1 MRQVGSAL
9 WPRLRTIQ
17 VYGANTGVG
26 KTVVSTLLCKALR
39 KRLPDY
45 NVHYLKPI
53 STGPLD
59 EQDNRHITRYSKDIT
74 SKTLL
79 QFDDPVSPHIAARI
93 SREPIDDQSILTR
106 VYDELLNYA
115 TGKDAVAVVETAG
128 GVLSPAPSGNVQAD
142 LYRPLRLPA
151 LLVGDHRLG
160 GIGSTISSWES
171 LHVRGYDVNSVL
183 LFEESRY
190 DNHTYLKDYF
200 KERGILTL
208 SLPSPPEVKS
218 SQAEDEESMKQYYD
232 SASNSSSLEQCID
245 NIISTHDQRLS
256 SLQSLPKRAD
266 TSIWH
271 PFMQH
276 TERSEQNIL
285 AIDSAYG
292 DYFQTH
298 NSSGSGSKEGNQLKP
313 AFDGSASWWTQG
325 LGHGN
330 PALALT
336 AAHAAGRYG
345 HVMFAGAAHEPAV
358 SLSETLLQNMGNP
371 RLSKVFFSDNGST
384 GMEVGVKMAL
394 KAASKRYGWSPD
406 DEILILG
413 LKGSYHGDTI
423 GTMDLSE
430 PSTYNKKVEWYSG
443 RGHWFDF
450 PLVKMQEGK
459 WVVEPPA
466 GMEEEFG
473 PVRSFSSLDEIFA
486 FSGRKADADRYES
499 YIKTSLEALTAE
511 GKKFGALIMEPV
523 ILGAGGM
530 LFSDP
535 LFQHMLVKVVREQCP
550 ELYGKPEATSESELE
565 WKGVPVVFDEVFTG
579 LYRLGRFSSSS
590 FVDVQPDISVH
601 AKLLTGGLLPLCT
614 TLASESIFE
623 AFLSPEK
630 SDALLHGHS
639 YTAHAVGCDIARYSL
654 KTMQEM
660 DAGASWTS
668 FKSAWKQEDNAKQD
682 LWSMWSQDF
691 VRDLS
696 LRSNVESV
704 FALGSVLAISLKDPA
719 GSGYTSTAATG
730 LRDTLLHDSSSE
742 NAIHSRV
749 LGNVLYLMAS
759 MTTSPDTIASIQ
771 RKVQAA
777 MN

>member
-9 WPRLRTIQ
+9 WPRLRTVQ

-53 STGPLD
+53 STGPLED
-59 EQDNRHITRYSKDIT
+59 QDNRHITRYSKDIT

-93 SREPIDDQSILTR
+93 SKEPIDDQSILTR
-106 VYDELLNYA
+106 VHDELLSYA

-142 LYRPLRLPA
+142 LYRPLRLPT

-190 DNHTYLKDYF
+190 DNHTYLREYF

-208 SLPSPPEVKS
+208 SLPPPPEAKS
-218 SQAEDEESMKQYYD
+218 SQAEDEQSMKQYYD
-232 SASNSSSLEQCID
+232 SASHSSSLEQCID
-245 NIISTHDQRLS
+245 NIIRTHDQRLS

-266 TSIWH
+266 SSIWH

-298 NSSGSGSKEGNQLKP
+298 NSTGSGSKEGNQLKP

-358 SLSETLLQNMGNP
+358 SLSETLLQNIGNP

-384 GMEVGVKMAL
+384 GMEVAVKMAL

-406 DEILILG
+406 DEVLILG

-450 PLVKMQEGK
+450 PLVKMQQGK
-459 WVVEPPA
+459 WIVEPPA

-473 PVRSFSSLDEIFA
+473 PTRAFSSLDEVFA
-486 FSGRKADADRYES
+486 LSGRKADADRYEA
-499 YIKTSLEALTAE
+499 YIQTSLEALTAE

-535 LFQHMLVKVVREQCP
+535 LFQHILVKVTREQCP
-550 ELYGKPEATSESELE
+550 ELYGNAEATPDSELG

-639 YTAHAVGCDIARYSL
+639 YTAHAVGCDIAKYSL

-660 DAGASWTS
+660 DEGSTWTS
-668 FKSAWKQEDNAKQD
+668 FKSAWKQEEGDSKQN

-691 VRDLS
+691 VRELS

-730 LRDTLLHDSSSE
+730 LRNTLLHDSSEE

-759 MTTSPDTIASIQ
+759 MTTTPETIASIQ

-777 MN
+777 I

>member
-9 WPRLRTIQ
+9 WPRLRTVQ

-53 STGPLD
+53 STGPLED
-59 EQDNRHITRYSKDIT
+59 QDNRHITRYSKDIT

-93 SREPIDDQSILTR
+93 SKEPIDDQSILTR
-106 VYDELLNYA
+106 VYDELLSYA

-142 LYRPLRLPA
+142 LYRPLRLPT

-171 LHVRGYDVNSVL
+171 LHVRGYDVNSIL

-208 SLPSPPEVKS
+208 SLPPPPEAKS
-218 SQAEDEESMKQYYD
+218 SQAEDEQSMKQYYD
-232 SASNSSSLEQCID
+232 SASHSSSLEQCID
-245 NIISTHDQRLS
+245 NIIKTHDQRLS

-266 TSIWH
+266 SSIWH

-298 NSSGSGSKEGNQLKP
+298 NSTGSGSKEGNQLKP

-358 SLSETLLQNMGNP
+358 SLSETLLQNIGNP

-384 GMEVGVKMAL
+384 GMEVAVKMAL

-406 DEILILG
+406 DEVLILG

-450 PLVKMQEGK
+450 PLVKMQQGK
-459 WVVEPPA
+459 WIVEPPA

-473 PVRSFSSLDEIFA
+473 PTRSFSSLDEVFA
-486 FSGRKADADRYES
+486 LSGRKADADRYEA

-535 LFQHMLVKVVREQCP
+535 LFQHILVKVTREQCP
-550 ELYGKPEATSESELE
+550 GLYGNAEATPDSELG

-639 YTAHAVGCDIARYSL
+639 YTAHAVGCDIAKYSL

-660 DAGASWTS
+660 DEGSTWTS
-668 FKSAWKQEDNAKQD
+668 FKSAWKQEEGDAKQN

-691 VRDLS
+691 VRELS

-730 LRDTLLHDSSSE
+730 LRDTLLHDSSEE

-759 MTTSPDTIASIQ
+759 MTTTPETIASIQ

-777 MN
+777 I

>member
-9 WPRLRTIQ
+9 WPRLRTVQ

-53 STGPLD
+53 STGPLED
-59 EQDNRHITRYSKDIT
+59 QDNRHITRYSKDIT

-93 SREPIDDQSILTR
+93 SKEPIDDQSILTR
-106 VYDELLNYA
+106 VYDELLSYA

-142 LYRPLRLPA
+142 LYRPLRLPT

-190 DNHTYLKDYF
+190 DNHTYLREYF

-208 SLPSPPEVKS
+208 SLPPPPEAKS
-218 SQAEDEESMKQYYD
+218 SQAEDEQSMRQYYD
-232 SASNSSSLEQCID
+232 SASHSSSLEQCID
-245 NIISTHDQRLS
+245 NIIRTHDQRLS
-256 SLQSLPKRAD
+256 GLRSLPKRAD
-266 TSIWH
+266 SSIWH

-298 NSSGSGSKEGNQLKP
+298 NSTGSGSKEGNQLKP

-358 SLSETLLQNMGNP
+358 SLSETLLQNIGNP

-384 GMEVGVKMAL
+384 GMEVAVKMAL

-406 DEILILG
+406 DEVLILG

-450 PLVKMQEGK
+450 PLVKMQQGK
-459 WVVEPPA
+459 WIIEPPA

-473 PVRSFSSLDEIFA
+473 PTRSFSSLDEVFA
-486 FSGRKADADRYES
+486 LSGRKADADRYEA

-535 LFQHMLVKVVREQCP
+535 LFQHILVKVTREQCP
-550 ELYGKPEATSESELE
+550 ELYGNAEATPDSELG

-639 YTAHAVGCDIARYSL
+639 YTAHAVGCDIAKYSL

-660 DAGASWTS
+660 DEGSTWTS
-668 FKSAWKQEDNAKQD
+668 FKSAWKQEEGDAKQN

-691 VRDLS
+691 VRELS

-730 LRDTLLHDSSSE
+730 LRDTLLHDSSEE

-759 MTTSPDTIASIQ
+759 MTTTPETIASIQ

-777 MN
+777 I

>member
-9 WPRLRTIQ
+9 WPRLRTVQ

-45 NVHYLKPI
+45 NVYYLKPI
-53 STGPLD
+53 STGPLED
-59 EQDNRHITRYSKDIT
+59 QDNRHITRYSKDIT

-79 QFDDPVSPHIAARI
+79 QYDDPVSPHIAARI
-93 SREPIDDQSILTR
+93 SKEPIDDQSILTR
-106 VYDELLNYA
+106 VYDELLSYA
-115 TGKDAVAVVETAG
+115 TGKDAVAVLETAG

-142 LYRPLRLPA
+142 LYRPLRLPT

-200 KERGILTL
+200 KERGVLTL
-208 SLPSPPEVKS
+208 SLPPPPEAKS
-218 SQAEDEESMKQYYD
+218 SQAEDEQSMKQYYD
-232 SASNSSSLEQCID
+232 SASHSSSLEQCID
-245 NIISTHDQRLS
+245 NIIKTHDQRLS

-266 TSIWH
+266 SSIWH

-298 NSSGSGSKEGNQLKP
+298 NSTGSGSKEGNQLKP

-358 SLSETLLQNMGNP
+358 SLSETLLQNIGNP

-384 GMEVGVKMAL
+384 GMEVAVKMAL

-406 DEILILG
+406 DEVLILG

-450 PLVKMQEGK
+450 PLVKMQQGK
-459 WVVEPPA
+459 WIVEPPA

-473 PVRSFSSLDEIFA
+473 PTRSFSSLDEVFA
-486 FSGRKADADRYES
+486 LSGRKADADRYEA

-535 LFQHMLVKVVREQCP
+535 LFQHILVKVTREQCP
-550 ELYGKPEATSESELE
+550 ELYGNAEATPDSELG

-639 YTAHAVGCDIARYSL
+639 YTAHAVGCDIAKYSL

-660 DAGASWTS
+660 DEGSTWTS
-668 FKSAWKQEDNAKQD
+668 FKSAWKQEEGDAKQN

-691 VRDLS
+691 VRELS

-730 LRDTLLHDSSSE
+730 LRDTLLHDSSEE

-759 MTTSPDTIASIQ
+759 MTTTPETIASIQ

-777 MN
+777 I

>member
-1 MRQVGSAL
+1 LYGS
-9 WPRLRTIQ
+9 
-17 VYGANTGVG
+17 
-26 KTVVSTLLCKALR
+26 
-39 KRLPDY
+39 
-45 NVHYLKPI
+45 
-53 STGPLD
+53 
-59 EQDNRHITRYSKDIT
+59 HITRYSKDIT

-93 SREPIDDQSILTR
+93 SKEPIDDQSILTR
-106 VYDELLNYA
+106 VYDELLSCA

-128 GVLSPAPSGNVQAD
+128 GVLSPAPSGTVQAD
-142 LYRPLRLPA
+142 LYRPLRLPT

-208 SLPSPPEVKS
+208 SLPPPPEAKS
-218 SQAEDEESMKQYYD
+218 SQAEDEQSMKQYYD
-232 SASNSSSLEQCID
+232 SASHSSSLEQCID
-245 NIISTHDQRLS
+245 DIIKTHDQRLS
-256 SLQSLPKRAD
+256 SLRSLPKRAD
-266 TSIWH
+266 SSIWH

-298 NSSGSGSKEGNQLKP
+298 NSTGSGSKEGNQLKP

-358 SLSETLLQNMGNP
+358 SLSETLLQNIGNP

-384 GMEVGVKMAL
+384 GMEVAVKMAL

-406 DEILILG
+406 DEVLILG

-450 PLVKMQEGK
+450 PLVKMQQGK
-459 WVVEPPA
+459 WIVEPPA

-473 PVRSFSSLDEIFA
+473 PTRSFSSLDEVFA
-486 FSGRKADADRYES
+486 LSGRKADAYRYEA

-535 LFQHMLVKVVREQCP
+535 LFQHILVKVTREQCP
-550 ELYGKPEATSESELE
+550 ELYGNAEATPDSELG

-639 YTAHAVGCDIARYSL
+639 YTAHAVGCDIAKYSL

-660 DAGASWTS
+660 DEGSTWTS
-668 FKSAWKQEDNAKQD
+668 FKSAWKQEEGDAKQN

-691 VRDLS
+691 VRELS

-730 LRDTLLHDSSSE
+730 LRDTLLHDSSEE

-759 MTTSPDTIASIQ
+759 MTTTPETIASIQ

-777 MN
+777 I

>member
-9 WPRLRTIQ
+9 WPRLRTVQ

-53 STGPLD
+53 STGPLED
-59 EQDNRHITRYSKDIT
+59 QDNRHITRYSKDIT

-93 SREPIDDQSILTR
+93 SKEPIDDQSILTR
-106 VYDELLNYA
+106 VYDELLSYA

-142 LYRPLRLPA
+142 LYRPLRLPT

-208 SLPSPPEVKS
+208 SLPPPPEAKS
-218 SQAEDEESMKQYYD
+218 SQAEDEQSMKQYYD
-232 SASNSSSLEQCID
+232 SASHSSSLEQCID
-245 NIISTHDQRLS
+245 NIIKTHDQRLS

-266 TSIWH
+266 SSIWH

-298 NSSGSGSKEGNQLKP
+298 NSTGSGSKEGNQLKP

-358 SLSETLLQNMGNP
+358 SLSETLLQNIGNP

-384 GMEVGVKMAL
+384 GMEVAVKMAL

-406 DEILILG
+406 DEVLILG

-450 PLVKMQEGK
+450 PLVKMQQGK
-459 WVVEPPA
+459 WIIEPPA

-473 PVRSFSSLDEIFA
+473 PTRSFSSLDEVFA
-486 FSGRKADADRYES
+486 LSGRKADADRYEA

-535 LFQHMLVKVVREQCP
+535 LFQHILVKVTREQCP
-550 ELYGKPEATSESELE
+550 ELYGNAETTPDSELG

-639 YTAHAVGCDIARYSL
+639 YTAHAVGCDIAKYSL

-660 DAGASWTS
+660 DEGSTWTS
-668 FKSAWKQEDNAKQD
+668 FKSAWKQEEGDSKQN

-691 VRDLS
+691 VRELS

-730 LRDTLLHDSSSE
+730 LRDTLLHDSSEE

-759 MTTSPDTIASIQ
+759 MTTTPETIASIQ

-777 MN
+777 I

>member
-9 WPRLRTIQ
+9 WPRLRTVQ

-53 STGPLD
+53 STGPLED
-59 EQDNRHITRYSKDIT
+59 QDNRHITRYSKDIT

-93 SREPIDDQSILTR
+93 SKEPIDDQSILTR
-106 VYDELLNYA
+106 VYDELLSYA

-142 LYRPLRLPA
+142 LYRPLRLPT

-200 KERGILTL
+200 KERGVLTL
-208 SLPSPPEVKS
+208 SLPPPPEAKS
-218 SQAEDEESMKQYYD
+218 SQAEDEQSMKQYYD
-232 SASNSSSLEQCID
+232 SASHSSSLEQCID
-245 NIISTHDQRLS
+245 NIIKTHDQRLS

-266 TSIWH
+266 SSIWH

-298 NSSGSGSKEGNQLKP
+298 NSTGSGSKEGNQLKP

-358 SLSETLLQNMGNP
+358 SLSETLLQNIGNP

-384 GMEVGVKMAL
+384 GMEVAVKMAL

-406 DEILILG
+406 DEVLILG

-450 PLVKMQEGK
+450 PLVKMQQGK
-459 WVVEPPA
+459 WIIEPPA

-473 PVRSFSSLDEIFA
+473 PTRSFSSLDEVFA
-486 FSGRKADADRYES
+486 LSGRKADADRYEA

-535 LFQHMLVKVVREQCP
+535 LFQHILVKVTREQCP
-550 ELYGKPEATSESELE
+550 ELYGNAEATPDSELG

-639 YTAHAVGCDIARYSL
+639 YTAHAVGCDIAKYSL

-660 DAGASWTS
+660 DEGSTWTS
-668 FKSAWKQEDNAKQD
+668 FKSAWKQEEGDAKQN

-691 VRDLS
+691 VRELS

-730 LRDTLLHDSSSE
+730 LRDTLLHDSSEE

-759 MTTSPDTIASIQ
+759 MTTTPETIASIQ

-777 MN
+777 I

>member
-9 WPRLRTIQ
+9 WPRLRTVQ

-45 NVHYLKPI
+45 NVYYLKPI
-53 STGPLD
+53 STGPLED
-59 EQDNRHITRYSKDIT
+59 QDNRHITRYSKDIT

-93 SREPIDDQSILTR
+93 SKEPIDDQSILTR
-106 VYDELLNYA
+106 VYDELLSYA
-115 TGKDAVAVVETAG
+115 TGKDAVAVLETAG

-142 LYRPLRLPA
+142 LYRPLRLPT

-200 KERGILTL
+200 KERGVLTL
-208 SLPSPPEVKS
+208 SLPPPPEAKS
-218 SQAEDEESMKQYYD
+218 SQAEDEQSMKQYYD
-232 SASNSSSLEQCID
+232 SASHSSSLEQCID
-245 NIISTHDQRLS
+245 NIIKTHDQRLS

-266 TSIWH
+266 SSIWH

-298 NSSGSGSKEGNQLKP
+298 NSTGSGSKEGNQLKP

-358 SLSETLLQNMGNP
+358 SLSETLLQNIGNP

-384 GMEVGVKMAL
+384 GMEVAVKMAL

-406 DEILILG
+406 DEVLILG

-450 PLVKMQEGK
+450 PLVKMQQGK
-459 WVVEPPA
+459 WIIEPPA

-473 PVRSFSSLDEIFA
+473 PTRSFSSLDEVFA
-486 FSGRKADADRYES
+486 LSGRKADADRYEA

-535 LFQHMLVKVVREQCP
+535 LFQHILVKVTREQCP
-550 ELYGKPEATSESELE
+550 ELYGNAETTPDSELG

-639 YTAHAVGCDIARYSL
+639 YTAHAVGCDIAKYSL

-660 DAGASWTS
+660 DEGSTWTS
-668 FKSAWKQEDNAKQD
+668 FKSAWKQEEGDGKQN

-691 VRDLS
+691 VRELS
-696 LRSNVESV
+696 LRPNVESV

-730 LRDTLLHDSSSE
+730 LRDTLLHDSSEE

-759 MTTSPDTIASIQ
+759 MTTTPETIASIQ

-777 MN
+777 I

>member
-9 WPRLRTIQ
+9 WPRLRTVQ

-53 STGPLD
+53 STGPLED
-59 EQDNRHITRYSKDIT
+59 QDNRHITRYSKDIT

-93 SREPIDDQSILTR
+93 SKEPIDDQSILTR
-106 VYDELLNYA
+106 VYDELLSYA

-142 LYRPLRLPA
+142 LYRPLRLPT

-208 SLPSPPEVKS
+208 SLPPPPEAKS
-218 SQAEDEESMKQYYD
+218 SQAEDEQSMKQYYD
-232 SASNSSSLEQCID
+232 SASHSSSLEQCID
-245 NIISTHDQRLS
+245 NIIKTHDQRLS

-266 TSIWH
+266 SSIWH

-298 NSSGSGSKEGNQLKP
+298 NSTGSGSKEGNQLKP

-358 SLSETLLQNMGNP
+358 SLSETLLQNIGNP

-384 GMEVGVKMAL
+384 GMEVAVKMAL

-406 DEILILG
+406 DEVLILG

-450 PLVKMQEGK
+450 PLVKMQQGK
-459 WVVEPPA
+459 WIVEPPA

-473 PVRSFSSLDEIFA
+473 PTRSFSSLDEVFA
-486 FSGRKADADRYES
+486 LSGRKADADRYEA

-535 LFQHMLVKVVREQCP
+535 LFQHILVKVTREQCP
-550 ELYGKPEATSESELE
+550 ELYGNAEATPDSELG

-639 YTAHAVGCDIARYSL
+639 YTAHAVGCDIAKYSL

-660 DAGASWTS
+660 DEGSTWTS
-668 FKSAWKQEDNAKQD
+668 FKSAWKQEEGDGKQN

-691 VRDLS
+691 VRELS
-696 LRSNVESV
+696 LKSNVESV

-730 LRDTLLHDSSSE
+730 LRDTLLHDSSEE

-759 MTTSPDTIASIQ
+759 MTTTPETIASIQ

-777 MN
+777 I

>member
-9 WPRLRTIQ
+9 WPRLRTVQ

-53 STGPLD
+53 STGPLED
-59 EQDNRHITRYSKDIT
+59 QDNRHITRYSKDIT

-93 SREPIDDQSILTR
+93 SKEPMDDQSILTR
-106 VYDELLNYA
+106 VYDELLSYA

-142 LYRPLRLPA
+142 LYRPLRLPC

-190 DNHTYLKDYF
+190 DNHTYLRDYF

-208 SLPSPPEVKS
+208 SLPPPPEAKS
-218 SQAEDEESMKQYYD
+218 SQAEDEQSMKQYYD
-232 SASNSSSLEQCID
+232 SASHSSSLEQCID
-245 NIISTHDQRLS
+245 NIIKTHDQRLS

-266 TSIWH
+266 SSIWH

-298 NSSGSGSKEGNQLKP
+298 NSTGSGSKEGNQLKP

-358 SLSETLLQNMGNP
+358 SLSETLLQNIGNP

-384 GMEVGVKMAL
+384 GMEVAVKMAL

-406 DEILILG
+406 DEVLILG

-450 PLVKMQEGK
+450 PLVKMQQGK
-459 WVVEPPA
+459 WIVEPPA

-473 PVRSFSSLDEIFA
+473 PTRSFSSLDEVFA
-486 FSGRKADADRYES
+486 LSGRKADADRYEA

-535 LFQHMLVKVVREQCP
+535 LFQHILVKVTREQCP
-550 ELYGKPEATSESELE
+550 ELYGNAEATPDSELG

-590 FVDVQPDISVH
+590 FIDVQPDISVH

-639 YTAHAVGCDIARYSL
+639 YTAHAVGCDIAKYSL

-660 DAGASWTS
+660 DEGSTWTS
-668 FKSAWKQEDNAKQD
+668 FKSAWKQEEGGSKQN

-691 VRDLS
+691 VRELS

-730 LRDTLLHDSSSE
+730 LRDTLLHDSSEE

-759 MTTSPDTIASIQ
+759 MTTTPETIASIQ

-777 MN
+777 I

>member
-9 WPRLRTIQ
+9 WPRLRTVQ

-53 STGPLD
+53 STGPLED
-59 EQDNRHITRYSKDIT
+59 QDNRHITRYSKDIT

-93 SREPIDDQSILTR
+93 SKEPIDDQSILTR
-106 VYDELLNYA
+106 VYDELLSYA

-142 LYRPLRLPA
+142 LYRPLRLPT

-208 SLPSPPEVKS
+208 SLPPPPEAKS
-218 SQAEDEESMKQYYD
+218 SQAEDEQSMKQYYD
-232 SASNSSSLEQCID
+232 SASHSSSLEQCID
-245 NIISTHDQRLS
+245 NIIKTHDQRLS

-266 TSIWH
+266 SSIWH

-298 NSSGSGSKEGNQLKP
+298 NSTGSGSKEGNQLKP

-358 SLSETLLQNMGNP
+358 SLSETLLQNIGNP

-384 GMEVGVKMAL
+384 GMEVAVKMAL

-406 DEILILG
+406 DEVLILG

-450 PLVKMQEGK
+450 PLVKMQQGK
-459 WVVEPPA
+459 WIIEPPA

-473 PVRSFSSLDEIFA
+473 PTRSFSSLDEVFA
-486 FSGRKADADRYES
+486 LSGRKADADRYEA

-535 LFQHMLVKVVREQCP
+535 LFQHILVKVTREQCP
-550 ELYGKPEATSESELE
+550 ELYGNAEATPDSELG

-639 YTAHAVGCDIARYSL
+639 YTAHAVGCDIAKYSL

-660 DAGASWTS
+660 DEGSTWTS
-668 FKSAWKQEDNAKQD
+668 FKSAWKQEEGDGKQN

-691 VRDLS
+691 VRELS

-730 LRDTLLHDSSSE
+730 LRDTLLHDSSEE

-759 MTTSPDTIASIQ
+759 MTTTPETIASIQ

-777 MN
+777 I

>member
-9 WPRLRTIQ
+9 WPRLRTVQ

-45 NVHYLKPI
+45 NVQYLKPI
-53 STGPLD
+53 STGPLED
-59 EQDNRHITRYSKDIT
+59 QDNRHITRYSKDIT

-93 SREPIDDQSILTR
+93 SKEPIDDQSILTR
-106 VYDELLNYA
+106 VYDELLSYA

-142 LYRPLRLPA
+142 LYRPLRLPT

-208 SLPSPPEVKS
+208 SLPPPPEAKS
-218 SQAEDEESMKQYYD
+218 SQAEDEQSMKQYYD
-232 SASNSSSLEQCID
+232 SASHSSSLEQCID
-245 NIISTHDQRLS
+245 NIIKTHDQRLS

-266 TSIWH
+266 SSIWH

-298 NSSGSGSKEGNQLKP
+298 NSTGSGSKEGNQLKP

-358 SLSETLLQNMGNP
+358 SLSETLLQNIGNP

-384 GMEVGVKMAL
+384 GMEVAVKMAL

-406 DEILILG
+406 DEVLILG

-450 PLVKMQEGK
+450 PLVKMQQGK
-459 WVVEPPA
+459 WIVEPPA

-473 PVRSFSSLDEIFA
+473 PTRSFSSLDEVFA
-486 FSGRKADADRYES
+486 LSGRKADADRYEA

-535 LFQHMLVKVVREQCP
+535 LFQHILVKVTREQCP
-550 ELYGKPEATSESELE
+550 ELYGNAEATPDSELG

-639 YTAHAVGCDIARYSL
+639 YTAHAVGCDIAKYSL

-660 DAGASWTS
+660 DEGSTWTS
-668 FKSAWKQEDNAKQD
+668 FKSAWKQEEGDGKQN

-691 VRDLS
+691 VRELS
-696 LRSNVESV
+696 LKSNVESV

-730 LRDTLLHDSSSE
+730 LRDTLLHDSSEE

-759 MTTSPDTIASIQ
+759 MTTTPETIASIQ

-777 MN
+777 I

>member
-9 WPRLRTIQ
+9 WPRLRAVQ

-93 SREPIDDQSILTR
+93 SKEPIDDQSILTR
-106 VYDELLNYA
+106 VYYELLSYD

-190 DNHTYLKDYF
+190 DNYNYLKDYF

-208 SLPSPPEVKS
+208 SLPPPPEVKS
-218 SQAEDEESMKQYYD
+218 SQAEDEESMKQYYN
-232 SASNSSSLEQCID
+232 SASGSSSLEQCIE

-298 NSSGSGSKEGNQLKP
+298 NSSGSGPKEGNQLKP

-358 SLSETLLQNMGNP
+358 SLSETLLKNIGNP

-450 PLVKMQEGK
+450 PLVKMQDGK

-473 PVRSFSSLDEIFA
+473 PV
-486 FSGRKADADRYES
+486 
-499 YIKTSLEALTAE
+499 
-511 GKKFGALIMEPV
+511 
-523 ILGAGGM
+523 
-530 LFSDP
+530 
-535 LFQHMLVKVVREQCP
+535 
-550 ELYGKPEATSESELE
+550 
-565 WKGVPVVFDEVFTG
+565 
-579 LYRLGRFSSSS
+579 
-590 FVDVQPDISVH
+590 
-601 AKLLTGGLLPLCT
+601 
-614 TLASESIFE
+614 
-623 AFLSPEK
+623 
-630 SDALLHGHS
+630 
-639 YTAHAVGCDIARYSL
+639 
-654 KTMQEM
+654 
-660 DAGASWTS
+660 
-668 FKSAWKQEDNAKQD
+668 
-682 LWSMWSQDF
+682 
-691 VRDLS
+691 
-696 LRSNVESV
+696 
-704 FALGSVLAISLKDPA
+704 
-719 GSGYTSTAATG
+719 
-730 LRDTLLHDSSSE
+730 
-742 NAIHSRV
+742 
-749 LGNVLYLMAS
+749 
-759 MTTSPDTIASIQ
+759 
-771 RKVQAA
+771 
-777 MN
+777 

>member
-9 WPRLRTIQ
+9 WPRLRAVQ

-93 SREPIDDQSILTR
+93 SKEPIDDQSILTR
-106 VYDELLNYA
+106 VYYELLSYD

-190 DNHTYLKDYF
+190 DNYNYLKDYF

-208 SLPSPPEVKS
+208 SLPPPPEVKS

-232 SASNSSSLEQCID
+232 SASGSSSLEQCID
-245 NIISTHDQRLS
+245 NMISTHDQRLS

-298 NSSGSGSKEGNQLKP
+298 NSSGSGLKEGNQLKP

-358 SLSETLLQNMGNP
+358 SLSETLLKNVGNP

-384 GMEVGVKMAL
+384 GMEVGTKMAL

-406 DEILILG
+406 DDILILG

-450 PLVKMQEGK
+450 PLVKMQDGK

-486 FSGRKADADRYES
+486 LSGRKADAERYES

-535 LFQHMLVKVVREQCP
+535 LFQHMLVKVAREQCP
-550 ELYGKPEATSESELE
+550 ELYGKPEATSESELT
-565 WKGVPVVFDEVFTG
+565 WKGIPVVFDEVFTG

-660 DAGASWTS
+660 DQGSSWAS
-668 FKSAWKQEDNAKQD
+668 FKSSWKQEDNAKQS

-730 LRDTLLHDSSSE
+730 LRDTLLHDSTSE

-759 MTTSPDTIASIQ
+759 MTTSPETIASIQ
-771 RKVQAA
+771 RKVQTA

>member
-9 WPRLRTIQ
+9 WPRLRAVQ

-93 SREPIDDQSILTR
+93 SKEPIDDQSILTR
-106 VYDELLNYA
+106 VYDELLSYD

-142 LYRPLRLPA
+142 LYRPLRLPT

-190 DNHTYLKDYF
+190 DNYNYLKDYF

-208 SLPSPPEVKS
+208 SLPPPPEVKS
-218 SQAEDEESMKQYYD
+218 SQAEDEESMKQYYN
-232 SASNSSSLEQCID
+232 SASGSSSLEQCID

-298 NSSGSGSKEGNQLKP
+298 NSSGSGPKEGNQLKP

-358 SLSETLLQNMGNP
+358 SLSETLLKNIGNP

-450 PLVKMQEGK
+450 PLVKMQDGK

-473 PVRSFSSLDEIFA
+473 PVRSFSSLDDIFA
-486 FSGRKADADRYES
+486 LSGRKADAERYES

-535 LFQHMLVKVVREQCP
+535 LFQHMLVKVAREQCP
-550 ELYGKPEATSESELE
+550 DLYGKPEAESESELT
-565 WKGVPVVFDEVFTG
+565 WKGIPVVFDEVFTG

-590 FVDVQPDISVH
+590 FVNVQPDISVH

-660 DAGASWTS
+660 DEGFSWTS
-668 FKSAWKQEDNAKQD
+668 FKSSWKHEDNTKQN

-730 LRDTLLHDSSSE
+730 LRDTLLHDSSE

-759 MTTSPDTIASIQ
+759 MTTSPETVTSIQ

-777 MN
+777 MD

>member
-9 WPRLRTIQ
+9 WPRLRAVQ

-39 KRLPDY
+39 KKLPDY

-93 SREPIDDQSILTR
+93 SKEPIDDQSILTR
-106 VYDELLNYA
+106 VYDELLSYD
-115 TGKDAVAVVETAG
+115 TEKDAVAVVETAG

-190 DNHTYLKDYF
+190 DNYNYLKDYF

-208 SLPSPPEVKS
+208 SLPPPPEVKS
-218 SQAEDEESMKQYYD
+218 SQAEDEESMKQYYN
-232 SASNSSSLEQCID
+232 SASGSSSLEQCID

-298 NSSGSGSKEGNQLKP
+298 NSSGSGPKEGNQLKP

-358 SLSETLLQNMGNP
+358 SLSETLLKNIGNP

-450 PLVKMQEGK
+450 PLVKMQDGK

-473 PVRSFSSLDEIFA
+473 PVRSFSSLDDIFA
-486 FSGRKADADRYES
+486 LSGRKADAERYES

-535 LFQHMLVKVVREQCP
+535 LFQHMLVKVAREQCP
-550 ELYGKPEATSESELE
+550 DLYGKPEAGSESELT
-565 WKGVPVVFDEVFTG
+565 WKGIPVVFDEVFTG

-590 FVDVQPDISVH
+590 FVNVQPDISVH

-660 DAGASWTS
+660 DEGFSWTS
-668 FKSAWKQEDNAKQD
+668 FKSSWKQEDNTKQN

-730 LRDTLLHDSSSE
+730 LRDTLLHDSPE

-759 MTTSPDTIASIQ
+759 MTTSPETVTSIQ

-777 MN
+777 MD

>member
-9 WPRLRTIQ
+9 WPRLRTVQ

-53 STGPLD
+53 STGPLED
-59 EQDNRHITRYSKDIT
+59 QDNRHITRYSKDIT

-93 SREPIDDQSILTR
+93 SKEPIDDQSILTR
-106 VYDELLNYA
+106 VYDELLSYA

-142 LYRPLRLPA
+142 LYRPLRLPT

-200 KERGILTL
+200 KERGVLTL
-208 SLPSPPEVKS
+208 SLPPPPEAKS
-218 SQAEDEESMKQYYD
+218 SQAEDEQSMKQYYD
-232 SASNSSSLEQCID
+232 SASHSSSLEQCID
-245 NIISTHDQRLS
+245 NIIKTHDQRLS

-266 TSIWH
+266 SSIWH

-298 NSSGSGSKEGNQLKP
+298 NSTGSGSKEGNQLKP

-358 SLSETLLQNMGNP
+358 SLSETLLQNIGNP

-384 GMEVGVKMAL
+384 GMEVAVKMAL

-406 DEILILG
+406 DEVLILG

-450 PLVKMQEGK
+450 PLVKMQQGK
-459 WVVEPPA
+459 WIIEPPA

-473 PVRSFSSLDEIFA
+473 PTRSFSSLDEAFA
-486 FSGRKADADRYES
+486 LSGRKADADRYEA

-535 LFQHMLVKVVREQCP
+535 LFQHILVKVTREQCP
-550 ELYGKPEATSESELE
+550 ELYGNAEATPDSELG

-639 YTAHAVGCDIARYSL
+639 YTAHAVGCDIAKYSL

-660 DAGASWTS
+660 DEGSTWTS
-668 FKSAWKQEDNAKQD
+668 FKSAWKQEEGDAKQN

-691 VRDLS
+691 VRELS

-730 LRDTLLHDSSSE
+730 LRDTLLHDSSEE

-759 MTTSPDTIASIQ
+759 MTTTPETIASIQ

-777 MN
+777 I

>member
-9 WPRLRTIQ
+9 WPRLRAVQ

-45 NVHYLKPI
+45 NIHYLKPI

-93 SREPIDDQSILTR
+93 SKEPIDDQSILTR
-106 VYDELLNYA
+106 VYDELLGYA
-115 TGKDAVAVVETAG
+115 TGKNAVAVVETAG

-160 GIGSTISSWES
+160 GIGTTISSWES

-208 SLPSPPEVKS
+208 SLPPPPHLKS
-218 SQAEDEESMKQYYD
+218 TQAEDEQSMKQYYD
-232 SASNSSSLEQCID
+232 SASSSPSLEQCID
-245 NIISTHDQRLS
+245 NIIRTHDQRLS

-266 TSIWH
+266 SSIWH

-276 TERSEQNIL
+276 TERSAQNIL

-298 NSSGSGSKEGNQLKP
+298 NSSGSASKEGNQLKP

-358 SLSETLLQNMGNP
+358 SLSETLLQNIGNP

-450 PLVKMQEGK
+450 PLVKMQAGK
-459 WVVEPPA
+459 WIVEPPA

-486 FSGRKADADRYES
+486 LSGRKADAERYES

-535 LFQHMLVKVVREQCP
+535 LFQHMLVKVTREQCP
-550 ELYGKPEATSESELE
+550 ELYGNPVATPDSELA

-654 KTMQEM
+654 KTMKGM
-660 DAGASWTS
+660 DEGATWTS
-668 FKSAWKQEDNAKQD
+668 FKSAWKQQDDAKQN

-691 VRDLS
+691 VRDVS

-704 FALGSVLAISLKDPA
+704 FAIGSVLAISLKDPA

-777 MN
+777 MD

>member
-9 WPRLRTIQ
+9 WPRLRTVQ

-53 STGPLD
+53 STGPLED
-59 EQDNRHITRYSKDIT
+59 QDNRHITRYSKDIT

-93 SREPIDDQSILTR
+93 SKEPIDDQSILTR
-106 VYDELLNYA
+106 VYDELLSYA

-142 LYRPLRLPA
+142 LYRPLRLPT

-208 SLPSPPEVKS
+208 SLPPPPEAKS
-218 SQAEDEESMKQYYD
+218 SQAEDEQSMKQYYD
-232 SASNSSSLEQCID
+232 SASDSSGLEQCID
-245 NIISTHDQRLS
+245 NIIKTHDQRLS

-266 TSIWH
+266 SSIWH

-298 NSSGSGSKEGNQLKP
+298 NSTGSGSKEGNQLKP

-358 SLSETLLQNMGNP
+358 SLSETLLQNIGNP

-384 GMEVGVKMAL
+384 GMEVAVKMAL

-406 DEILILG
+406 DEVLILG

-450 PLVKMQEGK
+450 PLVKMQQGQ
-459 WVVEPPA
+459 WIVEPPA

-473 PVRSFSSLDEIFA
+473 PTRSFSSLDEVFA
-486 FSGRKADADRYES
+486 LSGRKADADRYEA

-535 LFQHMLVKVVREQCP
+535 LFQHMLVKVAREQCP
-550 ELYGKPEATSESELE
+550 ELYGNAEAMPDSELG

-639 YTAHAVGCDIARYSL
+639 YTAHAVGCDIAKYSL

-660 DAGASWTS
+660 DEGSTWTS
-668 FKSAWKQEDNAKQD
+668 FKSAWKQEEGDAKQS

-730 LRDTLLHDSSSE
+730 LRDTLLHDSSEE

-759 MTTSPDTIASIQ
+759 MTTTPETIASIQ
-771 RKVQAA
+771 RKVQTAI
-777 MN
+777 

>member
-9 WPRLRTIQ
+9 WPRLRAVQ

-59 EQDNRHITRYSKDIT
+59 EQDNRHITRYSQDIT

-93 SREPIDDQSILTR
+93 SKEPIDDLSILTR

-190 DNHTYLKDYF
+190 DNYTYLRDYF
-200 KERGILTL
+200 EKKGILTL
-208 SLPSPPEVKS
+208 SLPPPPEVKS
-218 SQAEDEESMKQYYD
+218 TQAEDEESMKQYYD
-232 SASNSSSLEQCID
+232 SASSSSSLEQCID
-245 NIISTHDQRLS
+245 NMISTHNQRLS
-256 SLQSLPKRAD
+256 NLQSLPKRAD

-330 PALALT
+330 PELALT

-358 SLSETLLQNMGNP
+358 SLSETLLENIGNP

-450 PLVKMQEGK
+450 PLVKMQDGK

-486 FSGRKADADRYES
+486 LSDRKADAERYES

-535 LFQHMLVKVVREQCP
+535 LFQHMLVKVAREQCP
-550 ELYGKPEATSESELE
+550 ELYGKPEATSESALE
-565 WKGVPVVFDEVFTG
+565 WKGIPVVFDEVFTG
-579 LYRLGRFSSSS
+579 LYRLGRFSSST

-660 DAGASWTS
+660 DEGAAWTN
-668 FKSAWKQEDNAKQD
+668 FKAAWKQEDDAKQS

-730 LRDTLLHDSSSE
+730 LRDTLLHDSSSD

-771 RKVQAA
+771 RKVQTA

>member
-9 WPRLRTIQ
+9 WPRLRTVQ

-53 STGPLD
+53 STGPLED
-59 EQDNRHITRYSKDIT
+59 QDNRHITRYSKDIT

-93 SREPIDDQSILTR
+93 SKGPIDDQSILTR
-106 VYDELLNYA
+106 VHDELLSYA

-142 LYRPLRLPA
+142 LYRPLRLPT

-190 DNHTYLKDYF
+190 DNHTYLREYF

-208 SLPSPPEVKS
+208 SLPPPPEAKS
-218 SQAEDEESMKQYYD
+218 SQAEDEQSMKQYYD
-232 SASNSSSLEQCID
+232 SASHSSSLEQCID
-245 NIISTHDQRLS
+245 NIIRTHDQRLS

-266 TSIWH
+266 SSIWH

-298 NSSGSGSKEGNQLKP
+298 NSTGSGSKEGNQLKP

-358 SLSETLLQNMGNP
+358 SLSETLLQNIGNP

-384 GMEVGVKMAL
+384 GMEVAVKMAL

-406 DEILILG
+406 DEVLILG

-450 PLVKMQEGK
+450 PLVKMQQGK
-459 WVVEPPA
+459 WIVEPPA

-473 PVRSFSSLDEIFA
+473 PTRSFSSLDEVFA
-486 FSGRKADADRYES
+486 LSGRKADADRYEA

-535 LFQHMLVKVVREQCP
+535 LFQHILVKVTREQCP
-550 ELYGKPEATSESELE
+550 ELYGNAETTPDSELG

-639 YTAHAVGCDIARYSL
+639 YTAHAVGCDIAKYSL

-660 DAGASWTS
+660 DEGSTWTS
-668 FKSAWKQEDNAKQD
+668 FKSAWKQEEGDGKQN

-691 VRDLS
+691 VRELS

-730 LRDTLLHDSSSE
+730 LRDTLLHDSSEE

-759 MTTSPDTIASIQ
+759 MTTTPETIASIQ

-777 MN
+777 I

>member
-9 WPRLRTIQ
+9 WPRLRAVQ

-93 SREPIDDQSILTR
+93 SKEPIDDQSILTR
-106 VYDELLNYA
+106 VYDELLSYD

-190 DNHTYLKDYF
+190 DNYNYLKDYF

-208 SLPSPPEVKS
+208 SLPPPPEVKS
-218 SQAEDEESMKQYYD
+218 SQAEDEESMKQYYN
-232 SASNSSSLEQCID
+232 SASGSSSLEQCIE

-298 NSSGSGSKEGNQLKP
+298 NSSGSGPKEGNQLKP

-358 SLSETLLQNMGNP
+358 SLSETLLKNIGNP

-450 PLVKMQEGK
+450 PLVKMQDGK

-473 PVRSFSSLDEIFA
+473 PVRSFSSLDDIFA
-486 FSGRKADADRYES
+486 LSGRKADAERYES

-535 LFQHMLVKVVREQCP
+535 LFQHMLVKVAREQCP
-550 ELYGKPEATSESELE
+550 DLYGKPEAGSESELT
-565 WKGVPVVFDEVFTG
+565 WKGIPVVFDEVFTG

-590 FVDVQPDISVH
+590 FVNVQPDISVH

-660 DAGASWTS
+660 DEGFSWTS
-668 FKSAWKQEDNAKQD
+668 FKSSWKQEDNTKQN

-730 LRDTLLHDSSSE
+730 LRDTLLHDSSE

-759 MTTSPDTIASIQ
+759 MTTSPETVTSIQ

-777 MN
+777 MD

>member
-9 WPRLRTIQ
+9 WPRLRTVQ

-53 STGPLD
+53 STGPLED
-59 EQDNRHITRYSKDIT
+59 QDNRHITRYSKDIT

-93 SREPIDDQSILTR
+93 SKEPIDDQSILTR
-106 VYDELLNYA
+106 VYDELLSYA

-142 LYRPLRLPA
+142 LYRPLRLPT

-200 KERGILTL
+200 RERGILTL
-208 SLPSPPEVKS
+208 SLPPPPEAKS
-218 SQAEDEESMKQYYD
+218 SQAQDEQSMKQYYD
-232 SASNSSSLEQCID
+232 SASHSSSLEQCID
-245 NIISTHDQRLS
+245 NIIKTHDQRLS

-266 TSIWH
+266 SSIWH

-298 NSSGSGSKEGNQLKP
+298 NSTGSGSKEGNQLKP

-358 SLSETLLQNMGNP
+358 SLSETLLQNIGNP

-384 GMEVGVKMAL
+384 GMEVAVKMAL

-406 DEILILG
+406 DEVLILG

-450 PLVKMQEGK
+450 PLVKMQQGK
-459 WVVEPPA
+459 WIIEPPA

-473 PVRSFSSLDEIFA
+473 PTRSFSSLDEVFA
-486 FSGRKADADRYES
+486 LSGRKADADRYEA

-535 LFQHMLVKVVREQCP
+535 LFQHILVKVTREQCP
-550 ELYGKPEATSESELE
+550 ELYGNAEATPDSELG

-579 LYRLGRFSSSS
+579 LHRLGRFSSSS

-639 YTAHAVGCDIARYSL
+639 YTAHAVGCDIAKYSL

-660 DAGASWTS
+660 DEGSTWTS
-668 FKSAWKQEDNAKQD
+668 FKSAWKQEEGDSKQN

-691 VRDLS
+691 VRELS

-730 LRDTLLHDSSSE
+730 LRDTLLHDSSEE

-759 MTTSPDTIASIQ
+759 MTTTPETIASIQ

-777 MN
+777 I

>member
-1 MRQVGSAL
+1 
-9 WPRLRTIQ
+9 
-17 VYGANTGVG
+17 
-26 KTVVSTLLCKALR
+26 
-39 KRLPDY
+39 
-45 NVHYLKPI
+45 
-53 STGPLD
+53 
-59 EQDNRHITRYSKDIT
+59 
-74 SKTLL
+74 
-79 QFDDPVSPHIAARI
+79 
-93 SREPIDDQSILTR
+93 LTR
-106 VYDELLNYA
+106 VYEELLGYA

-183 LFEESRY
+183 IFEESRY
-190 DNHTYLKDYF
+190 DNHTYLRDYF

-208 SLPSPPEVKS
+208 SLPPPPELKS
-218 SQAEDEESMKQYYD
+218 SQAEDEQSMRQYYE
-232 SASNSSSLEQCID
+232 SASSSSSLEECID
-245 NIISTHDQRLS
+245 NIIRTHDQRLS

-266 TSIWH
+266 SSIWH

-298 NSSGSGSKEGNQLKP
+298 NSTASGSKEGNQLKP

-358 SLSETLLQNMGNP
+358 SLSETLLQNIGNP
-371 RLSKVFFSDNGST
+371 RLTKAFFTDNGST
-384 GMEVGVKMAL
+384 GMEVAVKMGL

-459 WVVEPPA
+459 WIVEPPA

-473 PVRSFSSLDEIFA
+473 PVRSFSTLDEIFA
-486 FSGRKADADRYES
+486 LSGRKADAERYES
-499 YIKTSLEALTAE
+499 YIKSSLEALTAE

-535 LFQHMLVKVVREQCP
+535 LFQHMLVKVAREQCP
-550 ELYGKPEATSESELE
+550 ELYGNAETTPDSELA
-565 WKGVPVVFDEVFTG
+565 WKGIPVVFDEVFTG

-639 YTAHAVGCDIARYSL
+639 YTAHAVGCEIARYSL
-654 KTMQEM
+654 KTMKEM
-660 DAGASWTS
+660 DEGATWTS
-668 FKSAWKQEDNAKQD
+668 FKSSWKHEDDAKQN

>member
-9 WPRLRTIQ
+9 WPRLRTVQ

-53 STGPLD
+53 STGPLED
-59 EQDNRHITRYSKDIT
+59 QDNRHITRYSKDIT

-93 SREPIDDQSILTR
+93 SKEPIDDQSILTR
-106 VYDELLNYA
+106 VYDELLSYA

-142 LYRPLRLPA
+142 LYRPLRLPT

-171 LHVRGYDVNSVL
+171 LHVRGYDVNPVL

-200 KERGILTL
+200 KERGVLTL
-208 SLPSPPEVKS
+208 SLPPPPEAKS
-218 SQAEDEESMKQYYD
+218 SQAEDEQSMKQYYD
-232 SASNSSSLEQCID
+232 SASHSSSLEQCID
-245 NIISTHDQRLS
+245 NIIKTHDQRLS

-266 TSIWH
+266 SSIWH

-298 NSSGSGSKEGNQLKP
+298 NSTGSGSKEGNQLKP

-358 SLSETLLQNMGNP
+358 SLSETLLQNIGNP

-384 GMEVGVKMAL
+384 GMEVAVKMAL

-406 DEILILG
+406 DEVLILG

-450 PLVKMQEGK
+450 PLVKMQQGK
-459 WVVEPPA
+459 WIVEPPA

-473 PVRSFSSLDEIFA
+473 PTRSFSSLDEVFA
-486 FSGRKADADRYES
+486 LSGRKADADRYEA

-535 LFQHMLVKVVREQCP
+535 LFQHILVKVTREQCP
-550 ELYGKPEATSESELE
+550 ELYGNAEATPDSELG

-639 YTAHAVGCDIARYSL
+639 YTAHAVGCDIAKYSL

-660 DAGASWTS
+660 DEGSTWTS
-668 FKSAWKQEDNAKQD
+668 FKSAWKQEEGDAKQN

-691 VRDLS
+691 VRELS

-730 LRDTLLHDSSSE
+730 LRNTLLHDSSEE

-759 MTTSPDTIASIQ
+759 MTTTPETIASIQ

-777 MN
+777 I

>member
-9 WPRLRTIQ
+9 WPRLRAVQ

-93 SREPIDDQSILTR
+93 SKEPIDDQSILTR

-190 DNHTYLKDYF
+190 DNYNYLKDYF

-208 SLPSPPEVKS
+208 SLPPPPEVKS

-232 SASNSSSLEQCID
+232 SASGSSSLEQCID

-298 NSSGSGSKEGNQLKP
+298 NSSASDPKEGNQLKP

-358 SLSETLLQNMGNP
+358 SLSETLLKNIGNP

-384 GMEVGVKMAL
+384 GMEVGTKMAL

-450 PLVKMQEGK
+450 PLVKMQDGK

-486 FSGRKADADRYES
+486 LPGRKADAERYES

-535 LFQHMLVKVVREQCP
+535 LFQHMLVKVAREQCP
-550 ELYGKPEATSESELE
+550 ELYGKPEATSESELT
-565 WKGVPVVFDEVFTG
+565 WKGIPVVFDEVFTG

-660 DAGASWTS
+660 DQGSSWAS
-668 FKSAWKQEDNAKQD
+668 FKSSWKQEDNAKQN

-759 MTTSPDTIASIQ
+759 MTTSPETIASIQ
-771 RKVQAA
+771 RKVQTA

>member
-9 WPRLRTIQ
+9 WPRLRTVQ

-53 STGPLD
+53 STGPLED
-59 EQDNRHITRYSKDIT
+59 QDNRHITRYSKDIT

-93 SREPIDDQSILTR
+93 SKEPIDDQSILTR
-106 VYDELLNYA
+106 VYDELLSYA

-142 LYRPLRLPA
+142 LYRPLRLPT

-200 KERGILTL
+200 RERGILTL
-208 SLPSPPEVKS
+208 SLPPPPEAKS
-218 SQAEDEESMKQYYD
+218 SQAQDEQSMKQYYD
-232 SASNSSSLEQCID
+232 SASHSSSLEQCID
-245 NIISTHDQRLS
+245 NIIKTHDQRLS

-266 TSIWH
+266 SSIWH

-298 NSSGSGSKEGNQLKP
+298 NSTGSGSKEGNQLKP

-358 SLSETLLQNMGNP
+358 SLSETLLQNIGNP

-384 GMEVGVKMAL
+384 GMEVAVKMAL

-406 DEILILG
+406 DEVLILG

-450 PLVKMQEGK
+450 PLVKMQQGK
-459 WVVEPPA
+459 WIIEPPA

-473 PVRSFSSLDEIFA
+473 PTRSFSSLDEVFA
-486 FSGRKADADRYES
+486 LSGRKADADRYEA

-535 LFQHMLVKVVREQCP
+535 LFQHILVKVTREQCP
-550 ELYGKPEATSESELE
+550 ELYGNAEATPDSELG

-639 YTAHAVGCDIARYSL
+639 YTAHAVGCDIAKYSL

-660 DAGASWTS
+660 DEGSTWTS
-668 FKSAWKQEDNAKQD
+668 FKSAWKQEEGDSKQN

-691 VRDLS
+691 VRELS

-730 LRDTLLHDSSSE
+730 LRDTLLHDSSEE

-759 MTTSPDTIASIQ
+759 MTTTPETIASIQ

-777 MN
+777 I